1 MNPPGSGRVAFLK
14 LVWFEEVDMTR
25 IKSLATPL
33 LVAALLSPLDAQ
45 AAGPFSALAGAW
57 SGGGTLTTADGN
69 TERLRCRATYDVGN
83 AGSDLRLSLRCAS
96 DSYNFELGSAVIAQG
111 GRISGTWSEATRNA
125 SGSLSGRAS
134 ADHIEAAAKGESFS
148 ANLSLTTKGNRQN
161 VSIRSQGAD
170 IAGVSLALNR
180 N

>member
-1 MNPPGSGRVAFLK
+1 
-14 LVWFEEVDMTR
+14 MTR
-25 IKSLATPL
+25 IRSLATPL
-33 LVAALLSPLDAQ
+33 LVAVLLSPLAAQ

-69 TERLRCRATYDVGN
+69 TERLRCRATYNVGD
-83 AGSDLRLSLRCAS
+83 AGTDLRLTLRCAS

-111 GRISGTWSEATRNA
+111 SRISGTWSEATRNA

-134 ADHIEAAAKGESFS
+134 GDRIEAAARSESFS
-148 ANLSLTTKGNRQN
+148 ANLLLATRGNRQT

-170 IAGVSLALNR
+170 ISEVSLSLNR

>member
-1 MNPPGSGRVAFLK
+1 MPRRCWSQCFSPP
-14 LVWFEEVDMTR
+14 
-25 IKSLATPL
+25 LA
-33 LVAALLSPLDAQ
+33 AQ

-69 TERLRCRATYDVGN
+69 TERLRCRATYNVGD
-83 AGSDLRLSLRCAS
+83 AGTDLRLTLRCAS

-111 GRISGTWSEATRNA
+111 SRISGTWSEATRNA

-134 ADHIEAAAKGESFS
+134 GDRIEAAARSESFS
-148 ANLSLTTKGNRQN
+148 ANLLLATRGNRQT

-170 IAGVSLALNR
+170 ISEVSLSLNR

>member
-1 MNPPGSGRVAFLK
+1 
-14 LVWFEEVDMTR
+14 MTR
-25 IKSLATPL
+25 IRSLATPL
-33 LVAALLSPLDAQ
+33 LVAVLLSPLAAQ
-45 AAGPFSALAGAW
+45 AAGPFSPLAGAW

-69 TERLRCRATYDVGN
+69 TERLRCRATYNVGD
-83 AGSDLRLSLRCAS
+83 AGTDLRLTLRCAS

-111 GRISGTWSEATRNA
+111 SRISGTWSEATRNA

-134 ADHIEAAAKGESFS
+134 GDRIEAAARSESFS
-148 ANLSLTTKGNRQN
+148 ANLLLATRGNRQT

-170 IAGVSLALNR
+170 ISEVSLSLNR

>member
-1 MNPPGSGRVAFLK
+1 
-14 LVWFEEVDMTR
+14 MTR

-33 LVAALLSPLDAQ
+33 LLAVLLSPLAAQ

-57 SGGGTLTTADGN
+57 SGGGTLTAADGS
-69 TERLRCRATYDVGN
+69 TERLRCRATYDVRD
-83 AGSDLRLSLRCAS
+83 AGSDLKLSLRCAS
-96 DSYNFELGSAVIAQG
+96 DSYNFELGSAVIAHG
-111 GRISGTWSEATRNA
+111 SRISGTWSEATRNA

-134 ADHIEAAAKGESFS
+134 ADQIEASARGESFS
-148 ANLSLTTKGNRQN
+148 ANLLLATKGNRQT

-170 IAGVSLALNR
+170 ISEVSLALNR